1 MQFLPSASLA
11 PFIKNYTVV
20 TIEKDL
26 DNEVFYPSGYVDLVI
41 NISGG
46 FAATIING
54 KQKDT
59 PAIELLGHLTLPTRL
74 SVAKGTSV
82 LIARIYP
89 HASALFFS
97 DPLSEFTNYA
107 TDMYDVALGE
117 NRDLYDQIME
127 AESLAAK
134 INVLEVFFLQKLK
147 KNETRLK
154 KVSIVQNLSQELF
167 RNHQQLD
174 LPFLARH
181 SGLSERYIQKLYLA
195 NIGISPAAFT
205 SVIRFNKSLD
215 LVLNTA
221 ESLTNIAYDCGYYDQ
236 AHFIKEFKKFT
247 GITPSASRNSQLK
260 DDTDFQQAVN
270 IGF

>member
-1 MQFLPSASLA
+1 MQILPSASLA

-26 DNEVFYPSGYVDLVI
+26 DKEVFYPSGYVDLIV

-89 HASALFFS
+89 HASTLFFS

-127 AESLAAK
+127 KDDLLSK
-134 INVLEVFFLQKLK
+134 ISVLETYFLQKLK

-167 RNHQQLD
+167 RHHQQLD
-174 LPFLARH
+174 LPFLARN
-181 SGLSERYIQKLYLA
+181 SGLSERYIQKLYLS

-205 SVIRFNKSLD
+205 SVVRFNKSLD
-215 LVLNTA
+215 LVLNTT
-221 ESLTNIAYDCGYYDQ
+221 ESLTTIAYDNGYYDQ

-247 GITPSASRNSQLK
+247 GITPSASRNSMLK
-260 DDTDFQQAVN
+260 NDTDLQQAVN

>member
-1 MQFLPSASLA
+1 MQILPSSSLA
-11 PFIKNYTVV
+11 PYIKNYTIV

-26 DNEVFYPSGYVDLVI
+26 DNEVFYPSGYVDFIV
-41 NISGG
+41 NISEG

-107 TDMYDVALGE
+107 TDMYDVSLTE
-117 NRDLYDQIME
+117 NRELYGRIME
-127 AESLAAK
+127 ATELSAK
-134 INVLEVFFLQKLK
+134 IKILENYFLNQLK
-147 KNETRLK
+147 KNEARLK
-154 KVSIVQNLSQELF
+154 KVTTLHALSQ
-167 RNHQQLD
+167 QLSID
-174 LPFLARH
+174 SQLSVLPTLALQ
-181 SGLSERYIQKLYLA
+181 SGLSERYVQKLYMS
-195 NIGISPAAFT
+195 NIGISPVAYA
-205 SVIRFNKSLD
+205 SVLRFNKSLE
-215 LVLNTA
+215 LVLNTPRL
-221 ESLTNIAYDCGYYDQ
+221 LTEIAYDCGYYDQ

-247 GITPSASRNSQLK
+247 GITPSASRNSILK
-260 DDTDFQQAVN
+260 NDADLQQAVN

>member
-1 MQFLPSASLA
+1 MQILPSNRLA
-11 PFIKNYTVV
+11 PYIKNYTVV
-20 TIEKDL
+20 TIDKNL
-26 DNEVFYPSGYVDLVI
+26 SNEVFYPSGYVDLVI

-46 FAATIING
+46 AAATIING
-54 KQKDT
+54 KRKDT

-74 SVAKGTSV
+74 TVAKGTSV

-107 TDMYDVALGE
+107 TDMYDVALSE
-117 NRDLYDQIME
+117 NRDLYDRIME
-127 AESLAAK
+127 ANEITSK
-134 INVLEVFFLQKLK
+134 IMILETHFLEQLK

-154 KVSIVQNLSQELF
+154 KVSTVQALSQQLF
-167 RNHQQLD
+167 LDPQKLD
-174 LPFLARH
+174 LPSLAQN
-181 SGLSERYIQKLYLA
+181 SGLSERYIQKLYLS

-215 LVLNTA
+215 LVLNTP
-221 ESLTNIAYDCGYYDQ
+221 ESLTTIAYDCGYYDQ
-236 AHFIKEFKKFT
+236 AHFIKEFRKFT
-247 GITPSASRNSQLK
+247 GITPSATRNSLIK
-260 DDTDFQQAVN
+260 NDADFQQVVN

>member
-11 PFIKNYTVV
+11 PYIKNYTVV
-20 TIEKDL
+20 TIGKHL

-46 FAATIING
+46 MAATIING
-54 KQKDT
+54 KRKDT

-74 SVAKGTSV
+74 TVAQGTSV

-89 HASALFFS
+89 HASTLFFA

-107 TDMYDVALGE
+107 TDMYDVTLNE
-117 NRDLYDQIME
+117 SRELYDRIML
-127 AESLAAK
+127 AEGLAQK
-134 INVLEVFFLQKLK
+134 IGILETHLLQQLK
-147 KNETRLK
+147 RNETRLK
-154 KVSIVQNLSQELF
+154 KVSMVQALSQQLF
-167 RNHQQLD
+167 LEHQSLD
-174 LPFLARH
+174 LPALARH

-205 SVIRFNKSLD
+205 AVVRFNRSLHQ
-215 LVLNTA
+215 VLHTSA
-221 ESLTNIAYDCGYYDQ
+221 SLTAIAYDCGYYDQ
-236 AHFIKEFKKFT
+236 AHFIKAFRQFT
-247 GITPSASRNSQLK
+247 GITPSAARRSLVKNGP
-260 DDTDFQQAVN
+260 DFQQAVN